1 MSQYVA
7 KLMQQLKK
15 PSILDSMKQ
24 MASDGNL
31 KKGYIGMPTGKGNYQ
46 IK

>member
-15 PSILDSMKQ
+15 PSLLDYMKQ
-24 MASDGNL
+24 MASDGNF
-31 KKGYIGMPTGKGNYQ
+31 KKEYIGMPTRKGNY